1 MNEARALIHTRVGW
15 CLFWYFGQ
23 GPTLQQE
30 EEERVFWEDNIGQAK
45 RWAEIDMT
53 RLGMLLA
60 QALKNL
66 ERGEHGDVDVDLAGR
81 WIRLVNDPING
92 RVVIFELPNSME
104 QRKWHWQ
111 GSVRVPARVE

>member
-1 MNEARALIHTRVGW
+1 MLRGEARALIHTRVGW

-23 GPTLQQE
+23 APTLQQE
-30 EEERVFWEDNIGQAK
+30 EEERVFWEDNMGQAK

-81 WIRLVNDPING
+81 RIRLVNDPING

-111 GSVRVPARVE
+111 GSVRVPA

>member
-1 MNEARALIHTRVGW
+1 MNEARALNHTRVGL
-15 CLFWYFGQ
+15 CLFWYVGQ
-23 GPTLQQE
+23 GATLQQE
-30 EEERVFWEDNIGQAK
+30 EEGVFWEDNMEQAK
-45 RWAEIDMT
+45 RWAEKDIT
-53 RLGMLLA
+53 RLGLVLA